1 MITNLKQQKNLILKI
16 WNSKIFYVSFII
28 NLIINVM
35 AKFTRHRTTLEV
47 PKDPNQ
53 RNIPMLFPP
62 RKALRKSLAPSYVP
76 IAHHVYYDGSSFR
89 VRVRI
94 EGKTDSWNT
103 QDKKKAL
110 EYRDYLLLTK

>member
-1 MITNLKQQKNLILKI
+1 M
-16 WNSKIFYVSFII
+16 SKKHNKRAF
-28 NLIINVM
+28 
-35 AKFTRHRTTLEV
+35 KEV

-53 RNIPMLFPP
+53 RTIPLLYPP
-62 RKALRKSLAPSYVP
+62 RKALRKSLAPSYIP

-89 VRVRI
+89 VRVRT

-110 EYRDYLLLTK
+110 EYRDYLLLKR